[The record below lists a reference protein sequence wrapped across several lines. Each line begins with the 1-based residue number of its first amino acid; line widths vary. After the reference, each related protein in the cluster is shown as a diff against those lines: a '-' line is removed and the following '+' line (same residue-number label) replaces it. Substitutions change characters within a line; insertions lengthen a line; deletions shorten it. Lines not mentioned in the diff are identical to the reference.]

1 MDTMATKW
9 KPLKIKAGTHERFKQ
24 LQRLVAVEESKDI
37 HSDELLNKLMDK
49 FQEGGFFLKG
59 MTTK

>member
-9 KPLKIKAGTHERFKQ
+9 KPLKIKLETHERFKQ
-24 LQRLVAVEESKDI
+24 LQRLVAVEENKDM

-49 FQEGGFFLKG
+49 FQEKGFYLKG